1 MARVRVRLPNSP
13 ATPSDSEEPEPE
25 PEPEDDLLLPVGA
38 EAELRIDDPGLLGS
52 FYEVT
57 VTGHLPSRGRY
68 RVLYSTLVDDD
79 GGPLEETAPAADV
92 RPRPPPSAGPGRDF
106 ALHEAVEAFHNE
118 GWWAGVVSAVPPPG
132 RPRVYE
138 VVFPT
143 SRETMEFHD
152 THLRPHRVFKA
163 GRWVPAAEA
172 GDGSPLF
179 REGTQVEV
187 SRSAKSFGETW
198 SPASVLKVFGSTNFL
213 VKYTHAGEDEEAATE
228 IIDSQYIRPAR
239 TDTRMDSKYRISRS
253 SHVEVMHEGSWWTGA
268 IQEVLGSGSSKKY
281 VVKLKSFE
289 TDMDDVECL
298 DTLIVAKTQLRPHFD
313 WDGERWVRRL
323 TEEFVNGRNLTS
335 QKRPSSSLSTQKEV
349 GESSD
354 KNGFY
359 RGKKLKCL
367 DVVSERT
374 SLLSVCID
382 KCEIMHKSGSY
393 PKETMKQGNEAV
405 ALESPSLPSM
415 EGFAHLRD
423 RSLAQSSHP
432 EQASSQNIITTSA
445 PVPQSRQ
452 LQASML
458 GTFGQPRPLLQG
470 SLQGKQSL
478 NPHTSKKGTGD
489 ESIEE
494 AINIV
499 SMSKDLARLKDG
511 VDDVELGHTVP
522 AGRGMIS
529 EIDTANSVDLT
540 MMTTPKDVGGS
551 QQGGG
556 SAMDDGVSESESVA
570 VEHLPF
576 VKTFPLWSRIEAMEV
591 FREGPQ
597 QRPHLN
603 QLQQLNPELRE
614 GTAFGLMLCFA
625 NLAESINMLDVE
637 DDNNDE
643 GGVLEEKMLVLPLLE
658 ANGFEVG
665 DLRSRLQALL
675 DRKNSRRR
683 AERHYDAMKALGKKI
698 ALRETDDRELGVR
711 IRVLDLAAHD
721 LGIYVRLVRDVMRST
736 VTQKVKNAVEMA
748 RLKAEAKDLESR
760 SAELAAPWR

>member
-13 ATPSDSEEPEPE
+13 ATPSDSEE

-57 VTGHLPSRGRY
+57 VTGHLTSHGRY
-68 RVLYSTLVDDD
+68 RVLYSTLVSDD
-79 GGPLEETAPAADV
+79 GGPLEETAAAADV

-138 VVFPT
+138 VAFPM

-163 GRWVPAAEA
+163 GRWLPAAEA
-172 GDGSPLF
+172 EDGSPLF
-179 REGTQVEV
+179 CEGTQVEV

-239 TDTRMDSKYRISRS
+239 TDTCMDSKYRISRS

-298 DTLIVAKTQLRPHFD
+298 DTLIVGKTQLRPHID

-323 TEEFVNGRNLTS
+323 TEEFVNGRKLIS
-335 QKRPSSSLSTQKEV
+335 QKRPSSSSLSTHEEV
-349 GESSD
+349 GEISY
-354 KNGFY
+354 KNGCY
-359 RGKKLKCL
+359 RGKKLKSL

-393 PKETMKQGNEAV
+393 SEETMKQGNEVV
-405 ALESPSLPSM
+405 ALGSPSLPSM

-423 RSLAQSSHP
+423 HSLAQSSHP

-458 GTFGQPRPLLQG
+458 GTFGQPRLLLQG
-470 SLQGKQSL
+470 PLLGTQSL
-478 NPHTSKKGTGD
+478 NPHTPKKGTADD
-489 ESIEE
+489 ESIED
-494 AINIV
+494 ARNIV

-511 VDDVELGHTVP
+511 VDDVELRHTVP

-529 EIDTANSVDLT
+529 EIDTVNSVDVT
-540 MMTTPKDVGGS
+540 MTTTKDVGGS

-556 SAMDDGVSESESVA
+556 SSMDDGVSESESLA

-643 GGVLEEKMLVLPLLE
+643 GGVLEEKMQVLPLLE

-665 DLRSRLQALL
+665 ALRSRLQALL

-683 AERHYDAMKALGKKI
+683 AERHYDAMKALVEKI
-698 ALRETDDRELGVR
+698 ALKETDDRELGVR
-711 IRVLDLAAHD
+711 IRVLALAARD
-721 LGIYVRLVRDVMRST
+721 LGIYFRLVRDGMRSA

-748 RLKAEAKDLESR
+748 RLKAEAKELER